1 MLLYKLKTHVKQL
14 FSILQC
20 ASKPKTTPL
29 EQVAMAEN
37 GSEESVVE
45 RLQGVDLYYVGQG
58 QLTS

>member
-1 MLLYKLKTHVKQL
+1 MHQNPRSRTK
-14 FSILQC
+14 
-20 ASKPKTTPL
+20 PL

-58 QLTS
+58 QLTL